1 MSKKSNHLVY
11 WQCRRGLL
19 ELDCLL
25 IPFFKM
31 TYIRLS
37 SDDQRQFVELLKEND
52 QQLLNWLVYK
62 QKTTPECYQSLCQ
75 MIRES
80 KQTIVL

>member
-1 MSKKSNHLVY
+1 MSKSSHHLVY

-25 IPFFKM
+25 IPFFKT

-37 SDDQRQFVELLKEND
+37 SDDQRQFVALLKEND
-52 QQLLNWLVYK
+52 QQLLNWLIYE
-62 QKTTPECYQSLCQ
+62 QKTTPKCYQPLCQ

-80 KQTIVL
+80 KQNTV